1 MGRLQIAVVSVLGL
15 VLAAAGGVVLH
26 QSRKLK
32 EVRQQ
37 RDSALQSL
45 RESQEALH
53 QSELRIAS
61 VMRQAPEQADNDKA
75 AIAQRDA
82 TIEQLTNELN
92 AAQAGITQL
101 QEELSTSKDENAKA
115 LKSSSQRFQEEQT
128 ELETRLDQL
137 QKQLTSAQADIQNS
151 RQRIAS
157 LQKLNDQLNAANNQG
172 AARTAEREHI
182 LSRLQDLDRR
192 RESYLTSIADRYRNL
207 TSQFRTM
214 SGMLNSNRGQNS
226 NALTSPALDLIQNAI
241 SLTDN
246 DLQHLSELNAKAF
259 RLEKELKKK

>member
-15 VLAAAGGVVLH
+15 ALAAAGGVILH
-26 QSRKLK
+26 QSSKLE

-45 RESQEALH
+45 QESQEALH

-61 VMRQAPEQADNDKA
+61 AMRHAPKQANGDKA

-92 AAQAGITQL
+92 VAQTNITQL
-101 QEELSTSKDENAKA
+101 QEQLSTSKDENEKA
-115 LKSSSQRFQEEQT
+115 LESSRQRFQEEQKD
-128 ELETRLDQL
+128 LQSRLDQL
-137 QKQLTSAQADIQNS
+137 QKQLDSAQADIQSS
-151 RQRIAS
+151 RQHIAS
-157 LQKLNDQLNAANNQG
+157 LQKLNDQLSAANNQG
-172 AARTAEREHI
+172 STRAAQREHI

-192 RESYLTSIADRYRNL
+192 RESYLRSIGDRYRNL
-207 TSQFRTM
+207 TSRFRTM
-214 SGMLNSNRGQNS
+214 SGMMDSSRGQNS
-226 NALTSPALDLIQNAI
+226 NALSGPALDMIQNAI

-259 RLEKELKKK
+259 RLEKELSKE